1 MNKLATVL
9 IGSILGCNAVDAA
22 QITAT
27 INGTGA
33 DQKALGTVV
42 FTESPYGL
50 LITPNL
56 NNLPA
61 GLHGFHLHQHPN
73 CGNTGMNAGGHYD
86 PANTNSHQGPYGK
99 GHLGDLPLLYVSSDG
114 MANTSTLAPRL
125 KLKNLKGLTV
135 MIHANGDN
143 YSDTPPLG
151 GGGARE
157 ACGVIK

>member
-9 IGSILGCNAVDAA
+9 MGSILCCCAANAA
-22 QITAT
+22 QVTAT
-27 INGTGA
+27 VKSTGA
-33 DQKALGTVV
+33 DQKNLGTVV

-50 LITPNL
+50 LVTPNL

-61 GLHGFHLHQHPN
+61 GLHGFHLHQNPD
-73 CGNTGMNAGGHYD
+73 CGNSGMGAGGHYD
-86 PANTNSHQGPYGK
+86 PAKTNTHLGPYGN
-99 GHLGDLPLLYVSSDG
+99 GHLGDLPVLYVSAEG
-114 MANTSTLAPRL
+114 KANTPTLAPRL
-125 KLKNLKGLTV
+125 KLKDLTGLTV

-143 YSDTPPLG
+143 YTDTPPLG

>member
-1 MNKLATVL
+1 MNKLSTVL
-9 IGSILGCNAVDAA
+9 IGSLLSLSSVHAA
-22 QITAT
+22 QVTAT
-27 INGTGA
+27 IYSTGA
-33 DQKALGTVV
+33 NQNSIGTVV
-42 FTESPYGL
+42 FSETPYGL
-50 LITPNL
+50 LISPNF

-61 GLHGFHLHQHPN
+61 GLHGFHLHQHPD
-73 CGNTGMNAGGHYD
+73 CGNTGMSAGGHYD

-99 GHLGDLPLLYVSSDG
+99 GHLGDLPVLYVASDG
-114 MANTSTLAPRL
+114 KANTPTLAPRL

-135 MIHANGDN
+135 MVHANGDN